1 MEWVVNPRAPILTQ
15 AGAKTMNIL
24 ENIRISFRALAA
36 NKLRSG
42 LTMLGII
49 IGVAAVVALMSIGRG
64 ATRNITSRVEG
75 LGSNLISITSARN
88 VRAAGVAAQTTPLYY
103 SDYQTIAKE
112 TANVVG
118 IAPVYQTSAQV
129 MYSSNQSQFSISG
142 VTPEFA
148 SVNAYTVSQGRFISN
163 YDNSAEAR
171 VVVLGSQAATDLFSG
186 LNPMGRDI
194 TINGI
199 NFTIIGVLA
208 SKGST
213 GFFSQD
219 DVILIP
225 IETGYARLFGGRA
238 LANGQRTLS
247 SISLSA
253 ANTNVVSDVI
263 SQAEYI
269 LRRDHKL
276 TLTDTLPFSV
286 SSQSQALS
294 TLTSITSTLTAFL
307 GAIAGISLFVGGI
320 GIMNIML
327 VSVRERTR
335 EIGLRKAV
343 GARRSV
349 ILMQFIVETITLSLV
364 GGIIGILLGVAIAE
378 IVTLTGLITTYV
390 SIDVVL
396 YSFFFAALVG
406 LFFGI
411 YPAYQAASLRPIEA
425 LRYE

>member
-1 MEWVVNPRAPILTQ
+1 
-15 AGAKTMNIL
+15 MNIL

-49 IGVAAVVALMSIGRG
+49 IGVAAVVALMAIGRG
-64 ATRNITSRVEG
+64 ATRSVTSRVEG
-75 LGSNLISITSARN
+75 LGSNLISVSSARN
-88 VRAAGVAAQTTPLYY
+88 VRQVGIGAQSTPLYY
-103 SDYQTIAKE
+103 SDYQTIAQD
-112 TANVVG
+112 TNNVVG
-118 IAPVYQTSAQV
+118 IAPVYQGSAQV
-129 MYSSNQSQFSISG
+129 MYGANQSQFSITG

-148 SVNAYTVSQGRFISN
+148 SVNAYTVAQGRFINSG
-163 YDNSAEAR
+163 DNSAQSR
-171 VVVLGSQAATDLFSG
+171 VVVLGSQAASDLFSG

-194 TINGI
+194 SINGI
-199 NFTIIGVLA
+199 NFTVIGVLA
-208 SKGST
+208 SKGSN
-213 GFFSQD
+213 GFFSGD
-219 DVILIP
+219 GVILIP
-225 IETGYARLFGGRA
+225 IETGYNRLFGGRA
-238 LANGQRTLS
+238 LVNGKRTLS
-247 SISLSA
+247 TISLSA
-253 ANTNVVSDVI
+253 ANPNVVDTVI
-263 SQAEYI
+263 SQVEYI
-269 LRRDHKL
+269 LRRDHGL
-276 TLTDTLPFSV
+276 TLHDTLPFSV
-286 SSQSQALS
+286 SSQNQALS
-294 TLTSITSTLTAFL
+294 TLTSITTTLTAFL

-349 ILMQFIVETITLSLV
+349 ILMQFLVETITLSLV
-364 GGIIGILLGVAIAE
+364 GGILGILLGAAIAGV
-378 IVTLTGLITTYV
+378 VTLTGLITTDV
-390 SIDVVL
+390 SLDVVL

>member
-1 MEWVVNPRAPILTQ
+1 
-15 AGAKTMNIL
+15 MNIF

-49 IGVAAVVALMSIGRG
+49 IGVAAVVALLSIGRG
-64 ATRNITSRVEG
+64 ATRSITSRVEG
-75 LGSNLISITSARN
+75 LGSNLISVTSART
-88 VRAAGVAAQTTPLYY
+88 VRATGVGAQSTPLLY
-103 SDYQTIAKE
+103 SDYQQIAQD
-112 TANVVG
+112 TTNVAG
-118 IAPVYQTSAQV
+118 ISPTYQTNAQV
-129 MYSSNQSQFSISG
+129 AYGSNQSSFTVTG
-142 VTPEFA
+142 VTPDFTG
-148 SVNAYTVSQGRFISN
+148 VQAYTVAQGRFITN
-163 YDNSAEAR
+163 ADNSAESR
-171 VVVLGSQAATDLFSG
+171 VVVLGSTAASDLFSG
-186 LNPMGRDI
+186 LNPMGREI

-199 NFTIIGVLA
+199 NFTVVGVLA

-219 DVILIP
+219 EIIAIP
-225 IETGYARLFGGRA
+225 IDTGYARIFGGRA
-238 LANGQRTLS
+238 LSNGQKTLS

-253 ANTNVVSDVI
+253 DNSTDVNTVI
-263 SQAEYI
+263 SQVGYI
-269 LRRDHKL
+269 LRRDHQL
-276 TLTDTLPFSV
+276 TLTDTLPFSI

-294 TLTSITSTLTAFL
+294 TLSSITTTLTAFL

-349 ILMQFIVETITLSLV
+349 ILMQFIVETITLSLL
-364 GGIIGILLGVAIAE
+364 GGIIGILLGAGIAGV
-378 IVTLTGLITTYV
+378 VTLTGVITTYV
-390 SIDVVL
+390 SLDVIL
-396 YSFFFAALVG
+396 ISFFFAALVG

>member
-1 MEWVVNPRAPILTQ
+1 
-15 AGAKTMNIL
+15 MNIL
-24 ENIRISFRALAA
+24 ENIRIAFRALAA

-75 LGSNLISITSARN
+75 LGSNLIAVSSARN
-88 VRAAGVAAQTTPLYY
+88 VRQTGVGAQITPLYF
-103 SDYQTIAKE
+103 SDYQAIAE
-112 TANVVG
+112 DTTNIVG
-118 IAPVYQTSAQV
+118 IAPVYQTNAQV
-129 MYSSNQSQFSISG
+129 VYGSNQSQYAITG

-148 SVNAYTVSQGRFISN
+148 GVNAYTVAEGRFITN
-163 YDNSAEAR
+163 YDNSAEDR
-171 VVVLGSQAATDLFSG
+171 VVVLGSQASADLFSG
-186 LNPMGRDI
+186 LNPMGREL

-199 NFTIIGVLA
+199 NFTVVGVLA

-225 IETGYARLFGGRA
+225 LDTGYARVFGGRA
-238 LANGQRTLS
+238 LVNGQRTLS

-253 ANTNVVSDVI
+253 SSSNVVSEVI
-263 SQAEYI
+263 SQVEYI
-269 LRRDHKL
+269 LRRDHQL

-294 TLTSITSTLTAFL
+294 TLTSITTTLTAFL

-343 GARRSV
+343 GAKRSV
-349 ILMQFIVETITLSLV
+349 ILMQFIVETITLSLI
-364 GGIIGILLGVAIAE
+364 GGILGILLGAAIAGV
-378 IVTLTGLITTYV
+378 VTLTGLITTYV
-390 SIDVVL
+390 SWDVIL

>member
-1 MEWVVNPRAPILTQ
+1 
-15 AGAKTMNIL
+15 MNLL
-24 ENIRISFRALAA
+24 ENIRVAFRALTA

-75 LGSNLISITSARN
+75 LGSNLITVSSARN
-88 VRAAGVAAQTTPLYY
+88 LRQAGVGAQSTSLYY
-103 SDYQTIAKE
+103 SDYQAIVKDTN
-112 TANVVG
+112 NVVG
-118 IAPVYQTSAQV
+118 ISPTYQSSAQV
-129 MYSSNQSQFSISG
+129 MYGNNQSQFTITG

-148 SVNAYTVSQGRFISN
+148 SVQSYTIAQGRFITN
-163 YDNSAEAR
+163 ADNSAESR
-171 VVVLGSQAATDLFSG
+171 VVVLGSQAASDLFSG

-199 NFTIIGVLA
+199 NFTVVGVLA

-213 GFFSQD
+213 GFFSTD
-219 DVILIP
+219 EIILIP
-225 IETGYARLFGGRA
+225 LETGYSRLFGGRA
-238 LANGQRTLS
+238 LDNGQRILS

-253 ANTNVVSDVI
+253 ANANVVNTVI
-263 SQAEYI
+263 SQVEYI
-269 LRRDHKL
+269 LRRDHGL
-276 TLTDTLPFSV
+276 TLHDTLPFSV
-286 SSQSQALS
+286 SSQNQALS
-294 TLTSITSTLTAFL
+294 TLTSITTTLTAFL

-349 ILMQFIVETITLSLV
+349 ILVQFIVETITLSLI
-364 GGIIGILLGVAIAE
+364 GGILGILLGAAIAGV
-378 IVTLTGLITTYV
+378 VTLTGLITTYV
-390 SIDVVL
+390 SLDVIL

>member
-1 MEWVVNPRAPILTQ
+1 
-15 AGAKTMNIL
+15 MNIF
-24 ENIRISFRALAA
+24 ESIRISFRALAA

-75 LGSNLISITSARN
+75 LGSNLISVSTARV
-88 VRAAGVAAQTTPLYY
+88 VRQAGVGAQSTPLYL
-103 SDYQTIAKE
+103 SDYQAIAQD
-112 TANVVG
+112 TNNVVG
-118 IAPVYQTSAQV
+118 ISPTYESSAQV
-129 MYSSNQSQFSISG
+129 AYGANQSQFGVTG

-148 SVNAYTVSQGRFISN
+148 SVQAYTIAQGRFITN
-163 YDNSAEAR
+163 GDNAAESR
-171 VVVLGSQAATDLFSG
+171 VVVLGSQAAIDLFSG
-186 LNPMGRDI
+186 LNPIGRDI

-199 NFTIIGVLA
+199 NFTVVGVLA
-208 SKGST
+208 SKGTTS
-213 GFFSQD
+213 FFSSD
-219 DVILIP
+219 EIILIP
-225 IETGYARLFGGRA
+225 LETGYSRLFGGRA
-238 LANGQRTLS
+238 LVNGQRTLS

-253 ANTNVVSDVI
+253 ANSNVVNDVI
-263 SQAEYI
+263 SQVEYI
-269 LRRDHKL
+269 LRRDHGL
-276 TLTDTLPFSV
+276 TLKETLPFSV

-294 TLTSITSTLTAFL
+294 TLTSITTTLTAFL

-349 ILMQFIVETITLSLV
+349 ILMQFMVETITLSLV
-364 GGIIGILLGVAIAE
+364 GGILGILLGAAIAGV
-378 IVTLTGLITTYV
+378 VTLTGLITTYV
-390 SIDVVL
+390 SLDVIL

-411 YPAYQAASLRPIEA
+411 YPAFQAASLRPIEA

>member
-1 MEWVVNPRAPILTQ
+1 
-15 AGAKTMNIL
+15 MNL
-24 ENIRISFRALAA
+24 FENIRISFRALAA

-75 LGSNLISITSARN
+75 LGSNLISVSAART
-88 VRAAGVAAQTTPLYY
+88 VRASGIGAQTTPLYY
-103 SDYQTIAKE
+103 SDYQTIAQD
-112 TANVVG
+112 TSNIVG
-118 IAPVYQTSAQV
+118 IAPVYQSTAQV
-129 MYSSNQSQFSISG
+129 MYGSNQSSFSISG
-142 VTPEFA
+142 VTSQFA
-148 SVNAYTVSQGRFISN
+148 GVNAYTIAQGRFISN
-163 YDNSAEAR
+163 YDNSAESR
-171 VVVLGSQAATDLFSG
+171 VVVLGATAATDLFSG

-194 TINGI
+194 SINGI
-199 NFTIIGVLA
+199 NFTVIGVLA

-225 IETGYARLFGGRA
+225 LDTGYSRLFGGRA
-238 LANGQRTLS
+238 LINGQRTLS
-247 SISLSA
+247 TISLSA
-253 ANTNVVSDVI
+253 ANSNVVNGVI
-263 SQAEYI
+263 SQVEYI
-269 LRRDHKL
+269 LRRDHQL

-343 GARRSV
+343 GAKRSV
-349 ILMQFIVETITLSLV
+349 ILMQFIVETITLSLI
-364 GGIIGILLGVAIAE
+364 GGIVGILLGAGIAGV
-378 IVTLTGLITTYV
+378 VTLTGLITTYV
-390 SIDVVL
+390 SLDVIL

>member
-1 MEWVVNPRAPILTQ
+1 
-15 AGAKTMNIL
+15 MNIL

-49 IGVAAVVALMSIGRG
+49 IGVAAVVALMAIGRG
-64 ATRNITSRVEG
+64 ATRSVTSRVEG
-75 LGSNLISITSARN
+75 LGSNLISVSSARN
-88 VRAAGVAAQTTPLYY
+88 VRQAGIGAQSTPLYY
-103 SDYQTIAKE
+103 SDYQAIAQD
-112 TANVVG
+112 TNNVVG
-118 IAPVYQTSAQV
+118 IAPVYQGSAQV
-129 MYSSNQSQFSISG
+129 MYGANQSQFSITG
-142 VTPEFA
+142 VTPQFA
-148 SVNAYTVSQGRFISN
+148 SVNAYTVAQGRFIN
-163 YDNSAEAR
+163 NGDNSAQTR
-171 VVVLGSQAATDLFSG
+171 VAVLGSQAASDLFSG

-199 NFTIIGVLA
+199 NYTVIGVLA

-213 GFFSQD
+213 GFFSGD
-219 DVILIP
+219 GVILIP
-225 IETGYARLFGGRA
+225 IETGYSRLFGGRA

-247 SISLSA
+247 TISLSA
-253 ANTNVVSDVI
+253 ANSNVVNTVI
-263 SQAEYI
+263 SQVEYI
-269 LRRDHKL
+269 LRRDHRL
-276 TLTDTLPFSV
+276 TLHDTLPFSV
-286 SSQSQALS
+286 SSQNQALS
-294 TLTSITSTLTAFL
+294 TLTSITTTLTAFL

-349 ILMQFIVETITLSLV
+349 ILMQFLVETITLSLV
-364 GGIIGILLGVAIAE
+364 GGILGILLGAAIAE
-378 IVTLTGLITTYV
+378 VVTLTGLITTYV
-390 SIDVVL
+390 SLDVIL

>member
-1 MEWVVNPRAPILTQ
+1 
-15 AGAKTMNIL
+15 MNIL
-24 ENIRISFRALAA
+24 ESIRISFRALLA

-49 IGVAAVVALMSIGRG
+49 IGVAAVVALMAIGRG
-64 ATRNITSRVEG
+64 ATRSVTSTVEG
-75 LGSNLISITSARN
+75 LGSNLISVSSARN
-88 VRAAGVAAQTTPLYY
+88 VRQAGVGALPTSLYY
-103 SDYQTIAKE
+103 SDYQAIAKD
-112 TANVVG
+112 TSDVIG
-118 IAPVYQTSAQV
+118 IAPIFQTTAQV
-129 MYSSNQSQFSISG
+129 MYGANQSQFTITG
-142 VTPEFA
+142 VTSEFA
-148 SVNAYTVSQGRFISN
+148 PVNAYTVAQGRFITN
-163 YDNSAEAR
+163 GDNSAESR
-171 VVVLGSQAATDLFSG
+171 TVVLGSQAATDLFSG

-199 NFTIIGVLA
+199 NFTVVGVLA

-219 DVILIP
+219 EVILIP
-225 IETGYARLFGGRA
+225 LETGYSRLFGGRA
-238 LANGQRTLS
+238 LENGQRTLS

-253 ANTNVVSDVI
+253 TDPNVVNGVI
-263 SQAEYI
+263 SQVEYI
-269 LRRDHKL
+269 LRRDHGL
-276 TLTDTLPFSV
+276 TLHDTLPFSV
-286 SSQSQALS
+286 SSQNQFLS
-294 TLTSITSTLTAFL
+294 TLNTISTTLTTFL
-307 GAIAGISLFVGGI
+307 AAIAGISLFVGGI

-343 GARRSV
+343 GARRSA
-349 ILMQFIVETITLSLV
+349 ILMQFLVETVTMSLF
-364 GGIIGILLGVAIAE
+364 GGVIGILLGAAIAGV
-378 IVTLTGLITTYV
+378 VTLTGLITTYV
-390 SIDVVL
+390 SLDVIL

>member
-1 MEWVVNPRAPILTQ
+1 
-15 AGAKTMNIL
+15 MNIL

-64 ATRNITSRVEG
+64 ATRSVTSMVEG
-75 LGSNLISITSARN
+75 LGSNLISVSSARN
-88 VRAAGVAAQTTPLYY
+88 VRQAGVGAQTTPLYY
-103 SDYQTIAKE
+103 SDYQAIAKD
-112 TANVVG
+112 TSNVIG
-118 IAPVYQTSAQV
+118 ISPTYQTSAQV
-129 MYSSNQSQFSISG
+129 MYGANQSQYTITG
-142 VTPEFA
+142 VNPEFA
-148 SVNAYTVSQGRFISN
+148 SVNAYTIAQGRFISN
-163 YDNSAEAR
+163 ADNSAEAR
-171 VVVLGSQAATDLFSG
+171 VVVLGSQAAADLFSG

-194 TINGI
+194 TIDGI
-199 NFTIIGVLA
+199 NFTVVGVLA
-208 SKGST
+208 SKGTTS
-213 GFFSQD
+213 FFSQD
-219 DVILIP
+219 EIILIP

-238 LANGQRTLS
+238 LTNGQHTLS

-253 ANTNVVSDVI
+253 ANPNVVNTVI
-263 SQAEYI
+263 SQVEYI
-269 LRRDHKL
+269 LRRDHGL
-276 TLTDTLPFSV
+276 TLHDTLPFSV
-286 SSQSQALS
+286 SNQSQALS
-294 TLTSITSTLTAFL
+294 TLTSITTTLTAFL

-349 ILMQFIVETITLSLV
+349 ILMQFIVETITLSLI
-364 GGIIGILLGVAIAE
+364 GGILGILLGAAIAGA
-378 IVTLTGLITTYV
+378 VTLTGLITTYV
-390 SIDVVL
+390 SLDVIL

>member
-1 MEWVVNPRAPILTQ
+1 
-15 AGAKTMNIL
+15 MNIL

-75 LGSNLISITSARN
+75 LGSNLIAVSSARN
-88 VRAAGVAAQTTPLYY
+88 VRQAGVGAQSTPLYY
-103 SDYQTIAKE
+103 SDYQEIAKDVN
-112 TANVVG
+112 NVVG
-118 IAPVYQTSAQV
+118 IAPIYQSGARV
-129 MYSSNQSQFSISG
+129 MYGSNASQFSVTG
-142 VTPEFA
+142 VTTQFA
-148 SVNAYTVSQGRFISN
+148 AVNAYTVAEGRFISD
-163 YDNSAEAR
+163 YDNSSEAR
-171 VVVLGSQAATDLFSG
+171 VVVLGSQAASDLFSG
-186 LNPMGRDI
+186 LNPLGRDI
-194 TINGI
+194 TVNGI
-199 NFTIIGVLA
+199 SFNVVGVLA

-219 DVILIP
+219 EVILIP
-225 IETGYARLFGGRA
+225 LQTGYARIFTGNA
-238 LANGQRTLS
+238 LSNGKRTLS
-247 SISLSA
+247 TISLSA
-253 ANTNVVSDVI
+253 ANSNVVNSVI
-263 SQAEYI
+263 SQTEYV
-269 LRRDHKL
+269 LRRDHQL
-276 TLTDTLPFSV
+276 TLTDNLPFNV

-294 TLTSITSTLTAFL
+294 TLTSITGTLTAFL

-349 ILMQFIVETITLSLV
+349 ILLQFIVETITMSLI
-364 GGIIGILLGVAIAE
+364 GGIVGILLGAGIAG

-390 SIDVVL
+390 SIDVIL

>member
-1 MEWVVNPRAPILTQ
+1 
-15 AGAKTMNIL
+15 MNII
-24 ENIRISFRALAA
+24 ENIRISFRAIAA
-36 NKLRSG
+36 NKLRAG

-49 IGVAAVVALMSIGRG
+49 IGVAAVVALMAIGRG
-64 ATRNITSRVEG
+64 ATRSVTSGIEG
-75 LGSNLISITSARN
+75 LGSNLVSISSARN
-88 VRAAGVAAQTTPLYY
+88 VRQTGAGALPTPLYY
-103 SDYQTIAKE
+103 SDYQAIAKDI
-112 TANVVG
+112 TNVVG
-118 IAPVYQTSAQV
+118 ISPTYQTNAQV
-129 MYSSNQSQFSISG
+129 AYGANQSQFTITG

-148 SVNAYTVSQGRFISN
+148 AVQVYTLASGRFISN
-163 YDNSAEAR
+163 GDNSAEAR
-171 VVVLGSQAATDLFSG
+171 VVVIGSQAATDLFSG

-199 NFTIIGVLA
+199 NFTVVGVLA

-213 GFFSQD
+213 GFFSTD
-219 DVILIP
+219 EVILIP
-225 IETGYARLFGGRA
+225 LETGYARLFGGRA
-238 LANGQRTLS
+238 LENGQSTLS

-253 ANTNVVSDVI
+253 ANANVVNDVI
-263 SQAEYI
+263 SQVEYI
-269 LRRDHKL
+269 LRRDHGL
-276 TLTDTLPFSV
+276 TLHDTLPFSV

-294 TLTSITSTLTAFL
+294 TLTSITTTLTAFL
-307 GAIAGISLFVGGI
+307 AAIAGISLFVGGI

-349 ILMQFIVETITLSLV
+349 ILMQFLVETVTLSLV
-364 GGIIGILLGVAIAE
+364 GGILGILLGAAIAGV
-378 IVTLTGLITTYV
+378 VTLTGLITTYV
-390 SIDVVL
+390 SLDVVL

>member
-1 MEWVVNPRAPILTQ
+1 
-15 AGAKTMNIL
+15 
-24 ENIRISFRALAA
+24 
-36 NKLRSG
+36 
-42 LTMLGII
+42 MLGII
-49 IGVAAVVALMSIGRG
+49 IGVAAVVALMAIGRG
-64 ATRNITSRVEG
+64 ATRSVTSTVEG
-75 LGSNLISITSARN
+75 LGSNLISVSSARN
-88 VRAAGVAAQTTPLYY
+88 VRQTGVSALPTSLYY
-103 SDYQTIAKE
+103 SDYQAIAKD
-112 TANVVG
+112 TSNVVG
-118 IAPVYQTSAQV
+118 IAPIYQTSAQV
-129 MYSSNQSQFSISG
+129 MYGANQSQFSITG
-142 VTPEFA
+142 VTPVFSA
-148 SVNAYTVSQGRFISN
+148 VNAYTVAQGRFIN
-163 YDNSAEAR
+163 NGDNSAEAR

-199 NFTIIGVLA
+199 NFTVIGVLA

-219 DVILIP
+219 EVILVP
-225 IETGYARLFGGRA
+225 IETGYTRLFGGRA
-238 LANGQRTLS
+238 LENGQRILS

-253 ANTNVVSDVI
+253 SNPNVVSSVI
-263 SQAEYI
+263 SQVEYI
-269 LRRDHKL
+269 LRRDHGL
-276 TLTDTLPFSV
+276 TLHDTLPFSV
-286 SSQSQALS
+286 SSQNQFLS
-294 TLTSITSTLTAFL
+294 TLNTISTTLTTFL
-307 GAIAGISLFVGGI
+307 AAIAGISLFVGGI

-343 GARRSV
+343 GARRSA
-349 ILMQFIVETITLSLV
+349 ILMQFLVETVTMSLF
-364 GGIIGILLGVAIAE
+364 GGVIGILLGAAIAG

-390 SIDVVL
+390 SLDVIL

>member
-1 MEWVVNPRAPILTQ
+1 
-15 AGAKTMNIL
+15 
-24 ENIRISFRALAA
+24 
-36 NKLRSG
+36 
-42 LTMLGII
+42 MLGII

-64 ATRNITSRVEG
+64 ATRSVTSRVEG
-75 LGSNLISITSARN
+75 LGSNLISVSSARN
-88 VRAAGVAAQTTPLYY
+88 VRQAGVGARTTPLYY
-103 SDYQTIAKE
+103 SDYQEIAKDVN
-112 TANVVG
+112 NVVG
-118 IAPVYQTSAQV
+118 IAPTFQTAARV
-129 MYSSNQSQFSISG
+129 MYGANSSQFSVTG

-148 SVNAYTVSQGRFISN
+148 TVNAYTVAQGRFIST

-186 LNPMGRDI
+186 LNPMGREI

-199 NFTIIGVLA
+199 NFTVIGVLA
-208 SKGST
+208 SKGTTS
-213 GFFSQD
+213 FFSQD
-219 DVILIP
+219 EIILIP
-225 IETGYARLFGGRA
+225 IETGYSRLFGGAA
-238 LANGQRTLS
+238 LTNGKRTLS
-247 SISLSA
+247 SIALSA
-253 ANTNVVSDVI
+253 SNTNVVSDVI
-263 SQAEYI
+263 SQVEYI
-269 LRRDHKL
+269 LRRDHQL

-286 SSQSQALS
+286 SSQNQALS
-294 TLTSITSTLTAFL
+294 TLTSITTTLTAFL

-349 ILMQFIVETITLSLV
+349 ILMQFIVETITLSLI
-364 GGIIGILLGVAIAE
+364 GGILGILLGAGIAGV
-378 IVTLTGLITTYV
+378 VTLTGLITTYV
-390 SIDVVL
+390 SWDVIL

>member
-1 MEWVVNPRAPILTQ
+1 
-15 AGAKTMNIL
+15 MNLL

-64 ATRNITSRVEG
+64 ATRSVTSRVEG
-75 LGSNLISITSARN
+75 LGSNLIAVSSART
-88 VRAAGVAAQTTPLYY
+88 VRQAGVGAQSTPLYY
-103 SDYQTIAKE
+103 SDYQAIAKDV
-112 TANVVG
+112 TDVNGVS
-118 IAPVYQTSAQV
+118 PTFQTSATV
-129 MYSSNQSQFSISG
+129 AYGANQSQFAVTG
-142 VTPEFA
+142 VTPAFA
-148 SVNAYTVSQGRFISN
+148 SVQAYSVAQGRFITN
-163 YDNSAEAR
+163 ADNSAESR
-171 VVVLGSQAATDLFSG
+171 VVVLGSQASTDLFSG

-199 NFTIIGVLA
+199 NFTVVGVLA

-213 GFFSQD
+213 GFFSTD

-225 IETGYARLFGGRA
+225 IETGYTRLFGGRA
-238 LANGQRTLS
+238 LVNGKRTLS

-253 ANTNVVSDVI
+253 ANPSVVDNVI
-263 SQAEYI
+263 SQVEYI
-269 LRRDHKL
+269 LRREHGL
-276 TLTDTLPFSV
+276 TLHDKLPFSV

-294 TLTSITSTLTAFL
+294 TLTSITTTLTVFL

-349 ILMQFIVETITLSLV
+349 ILMQFIVETITLSVV
-364 GGIIGILLGVAIAE
+364 GGILGILLGAAIAE
-378 IVTLTGLITTYV
+378 VVTLTGLITTYV
-390 SIDVVL
+390 SLDVIL

>member
-1 MEWVVNPRAPILTQ
+1 
-15 AGAKTMNIL
+15 MNIL
-24 ENIRISFRALAA
+24 ENIRIAFRALAA

-75 LGSNLISITSARN
+75 LGSNLIAVSSARN
-88 VRAAGVAAQTTPLYY
+88 VRQAGVGAQSTPLYY
-103 SDYQTIAKE
+103 SDYQAIAKD
-112 TANVVG
+112 TTNVVG
-118 IAPVYQTSAQV
+118 IAPVYQTNAQV
-129 MYSSNQSQFSISG
+129 VYGSNTSQFSITG

-148 SVNAYTVSQGRFISN
+148 GVNAYTLAEGRFISN
-163 YDNSAEAR
+163 YDNSAEDR

-186 LNPMGRDI
+186 LNPMGRDLS
-194 TINGI
+194 INGI
-199 NFTIIGVLA
+199 NFTVIGVLA

-219 DVILIP
+219 EVILIP
-225 IETGYARLFGGRA
+225 LETGYSRLFAGRA
-238 LANGQRTLS
+238 LTNGQRTLS

-253 ANTNVVSDVI
+253 SNSNTVSDVI
-263 SQAEYI
+263 GQVEYI
-269 LRRDHKL
+269 LRRDHRL

-286 SSQSQALS
+286 TSQSQALS
-294 TLTSITSTLTAFL
+294 TLTSITTTLTAFL

-343 GARRSV
+343 GAKRSV
-349 ILMQFIVETITLSLV
+349 ILVQFIVETITLSLI
-364 GGIIGILLGVAIAE
+364 GGILGILLGAAIAGV
-378 IVTLTGLITTYV
+378 VTLTGLITTFV
-390 SIDVVL
+390 SWDVIL

>member
-1 MEWVVNPRAPILTQ
+1 
-15 AGAKTMNIL
+15 MNIL

-49 IGVAAVVALMSIGRG
+49 IGVAAVVALMAIGRG
-64 ATRNITSRVEG
+64 ATRNITSRVQG
-75 LGSNLISITSARN
+75 LGSNLISVSSARN
-88 VRAAGVAAQTTPLYY
+88 VRTAGVAAQSTPLYY
-103 SDYQTIAKE
+103 SDYQSIAKD
-112 TANVVG
+112 TSNVAG
-118 IAPVYQTSAQV
+118 IAPIYQTSAQV
-129 MYSSNQSQFSISG
+129 MYGSNQSQFSITG
-142 VTPEFA
+142 GTPEFA
-148 SVNAYTVSQGRFISN
+148 TVNAYTVASGRFITN
-163 YDNSAEAR
+163 YDNTAESR

-186 LNPMGRDI
+186 LNPMGRSI
-194 TINGI
+194 SINGI
-199 NFTIIGVLA
+199 NFTVVGVLV
-208 SKGST
+208 SKGTTS
-213 GFFSQD
+213 FFSQD
-219 DVILIP
+219 EVILIP
-225 IETGYARLFGGRA
+225 LQTGYSRLFGGRA
-238 LANGQRTLS
+238 LTNGKQTLS

-253 ANTNVVSDVI
+253 TNANTINSVI
-263 SQAEYI
+263 SQVEYI
-269 LRRDHKL
+269 LRRDHGL
-276 TLTDTLPFSV
+276 TLTNTLPFSV

-294 TLTSITSTLTAFL
+294 TLTSITTTLTAFL

-364 GGIIGILLGVAIAE
+364 GGIIGILLGAGIAGV
-378 IVTLTGLITTYV
+378 VTLTGLITTYV
-390 SIDVVL
+390 SLDVIL

>member
-1 MEWVVNPRAPILTQ
+1 
-15 AGAKTMNIL
+15 MNLL

-75 LGSNLISITSARN
+75 LGSNLISVSSARN
-88 VRAAGVAAQTTPLYY
+88 LSQAGVGALPTSLYY
-103 SDYQTIAKE
+103 SDYQAIAKDIS
-112 TANVVG
+112 NVAG
-118 IAPVYQTSAQV
+118 ISPTYQSSAQV
-129 MYSSNQSQFSISG
+129 MYGANQSQFTVTG

-148 SVNAYTVSQGRFISN
+148 SVQAYTVEQGRFITN
-163 YDNSAEAR
+163 ADNSAESR
-171 VVVLGSQAATDLFSG
+171 VVVLGSQAAIDLFSG

-199 NFTIIGVLA
+199 NFTVVGVLA

-213 GFFSQD
+213 GFFSTD
-219 DVILIP
+219 EVILIP
-225 IETGYARLFGGRA
+225 LETGYNRLFGGRA
-238 LANGQRTLS
+238 MNNGKRLLS
-247 SISLSA
+247 TISLSA
-253 ANTNVVSDVI
+253 ANPDVVDSVI
-263 SQAEYI
+263 SQVEYV
-269 LRRDHKL
+269 LRREHGL
-276 TLTDTLPFSV
+276 TLHDALPFSV

-294 TLTSITSTLTAFL
+294 TLTSITTTLTAFL

-364 GGIIGILLGVAIAE
+364 GGILGILLGAAIAGL
-378 IVTLTGLITTYV
+378 VTLTGLITTYV
-390 SIDVVL
+390 SLDVIL

>member
-1 MEWVVNPRAPILTQ
+1 
-15 AGAKTMNIL
+15 MNIF
-24 ENIRISFRALAA
+24 ESIRISFRALAA

-75 LGSNLISITSARN
+75 LGSNLISVSSARV
-88 VRAAGVAAQTTPLYY
+88 VRQAGVGAQSTALYY
-103 SDYQTIAKE
+103 SDYQAIAQD
-112 TANVVG
+112 TNNVVG
-118 IAPVYQTSAQV
+118 ISPTYESSAQV
-129 MYSSNQSQFSISG
+129 AYGANQSQFSVTG

-148 SVNAYTVSQGRFISN
+148 SVQAYTIAQGRFITN
-163 YDNSAEAR
+163 GDNAAESR

-199 NFTIIGVLA
+199 NFTVVGVLA
-208 SKGST
+208 SKGTTS
-213 GFFSQD
+213 FFSSD
-219 DVILIP
+219 EIILIP
-225 IETGYARLFGGRA
+225 IETGYSRLFGGRA
-238 LANGQRTLS
+238 LVNGQRTLS

-253 ANTNVVSDVI
+253 ANSNVVNDVI
-263 SQAEYI
+263 SQVEYI

-276 TLTDTLPFSV
+276 TLTETLPFSV

-294 TLTSITSTLTAFL
+294 TLTSITTTLTTFL

-349 ILMQFIVETITLSLV
+349 ILMQFMVETITLSLV
-364 GGIIGILLGVAIAE
+364 GGILGILLGAAIAGV
-378 IVTLTGLITTYV
+378 VTLTGLITTYV
-390 SIDVVL
+390 SLDVIL

-411 YPAYQAASLRPIEA
+411 YPAFQAASLRPIEA

>member
-1 MEWVVNPRAPILTQ
+1 
-15 AGAKTMNIL
+15 MNIL

-64 ATRNITSRVEG
+64 ATRSVTSRVEG
-75 LGSNLISITSARN
+75 LGSNLISVSSARI
-88 VRAAGVAAQTTPLYY
+88 VRQTGVGAQSTPLYY
-103 SDYQTIAKE
+103 SDYQAIAKDV
-112 TANVVG
+112 TDVNG
-118 IAPVYQTSAQV
+118 ISPTYQTSASV
-129 MYSSNQSQFSISG
+129 AYGANQSQFTITG
-142 VTPEFA
+142 VTPAFA
-148 SVNAYTVSQGRFISN
+148 SVQAYTVAQGRFITN
-163 YDNSAEAR
+163 ADNSAESRA
-171 VVVLGSQAATDLFSG
+171 VVLGSQAATDLFSG

-199 NFTIIGVLA
+199 NFTVVGVLA

-213 GFFSQD
+213 GFFSTD
-219 DVILIP
+219 EVILIP
-225 IETGYARLFGGRA
+225 IETGYSRIFGGRA
-238 LANGQRTLS
+238 LDNGRRTLS
-247 SISLSA
+247 SISISA
-253 ANTNVVSDVI
+253 ANANAVDTVI
-263 SQAEYI
+263 SQVEYI
-269 LRRDHKL
+269 LRREHQL
-276 TLTDTLPFSV
+276 TLHDTLPFSV

-294 TLTSITSTLTAFL
+294 TLTSITTTLTAFL

-364 GGIIGILLGVAIAE
+364 GGILGILLGAAIAE
-378 IVTLTGLITTYV
+378 VVTLTGLITTYV
-390 SIDVVL
+390 SLDVIL

>member
-1 MEWVVNPRAPILTQ
+1 
-15 AGAKTMNIL
+15 MNIF
-24 ENIRISFRALAA
+24 ESIRISFRALAA

-64 ATRNITSRVEG
+64 ATRSVTSRVEG
-75 LGSNLISITSARN
+75 LGSNLVAITTARN
-88 VRAAGVAAQTTPLYY
+88 VRQAGVNAQPKPLYY
-103 SDYQTIAKE
+103 SDYQAIAAEVK
-112 TANVVG
+112 NVVG
-118 IAPVYQTSAQV
+118 ISPLFQAAAQV
-129 MYSSNQSQFSISG
+129 SYGSNKSQFNVSG
-142 VTPEFA
+142 VTPDFA
-148 SVNAYTVSQGRFISN
+148 QVQAYTVSQGRFITN
-163 YDNSAEAR
+163 ADNAAEAR
-171 VVVLGSQAATDLFSG
+171 VVVLGSQAASDLFSG
-186 LNPMGRDI
+186 LNPMGREI
-194 TINGI
+194 NINGI
-199 NFTIIGVLA
+199 NFTVVGVLA

-213 GFFSQD
+213 GFFSTD

-225 IETGYARLFGGRA
+225 LETGYARLFGGRA
-238 LANGQRTLS
+238 LDNGKRTLS

-253 ANTNVVSDVI
+253 ADPNSVNAVV

-269 LRRDHKL
+269 LRRDHGL
-276 TLTDTLPFSV
+276 TLHDTLPFSV
-286 SSQSQALS
+286 SSQNQALS
-294 TLTSITSTLTAFL
+294 TITSITTTLTIFL

-349 ILMQFIVETITLSLV
+349 ILTQFIVETITLSLF
-364 GGIIGILLGVAIAE
+364 GGIIGILLGAGIAGV
-378 IVTLTGLITTYV
+378 VTLTGLITTYV
-390 SIDVVL
+390 SLDVIL
-396 YSFFFAALVG
+396 YSFSFAALVG

>member
-1 MEWVVNPRAPILTQ
+1 
-15 AGAKTMNIL
+15 MNIL
-24 ENIRISFRALAA
+24 ENIRISFRALTA

-49 IGVAAVVALMSIGRG
+49 IGVAAVVALMAIGRG
-64 ATRNITSRVEG
+64 ATRSVTSRVEG
-75 LGSNLISITSARN
+75 LGSNLISVSSARN
-88 VRAAGVAAQTTPLYY
+88 LRQAGVAALPTSLYY
-103 SDYQTIAKE
+103 SDYQAIAKD
-112 TANVVG
+112 TINVVG

-129 MYSSNQSQFSISG
+129 MYSANQSQFTITG
-142 VTPEFA
+142 VTPQFA
-148 SVNAYTVSQGRFISN
+148 SVNAYTVAQGRFISN
-163 YDNSAEAR
+163 GDNSTESR
-171 VVVLGSQAATDLFSG
+171 VVVLGSQAAVDLFSG

-199 NFTIIGVLA
+199 NFTVIGVLA

-213 GFFSQD
+213 GFFSTD
-219 DVILIP
+219 EVILIP
-225 IETGYARLFGGRA
+225 LETGYNRLFGGRA
-238 LANGQRTLS
+238 LVNGQRTLS
-247 SISLSA
+247 TISLSA
-253 ANTNVVSDVI
+253 ANPNVVDSVI
-263 SQAEYI
+263 SQVEYI
-269 LRRDHKL
+269 LRRDHGL
-276 TLTDTLPFSV
+276 TLHDTLPFSV

-294 TLTSITSTLTAFL
+294 TLTSITTTLTAFL

-349 ILMQFIVETITLSLV
+349 ILMQFLVETITLSLI
-364 GGIIGILLGVAIAE
+364 GGILGILLGAAIAGV
-378 IVTLTGLITTYV
+378 VTLTGLITTYV
-390 SIDVVL
+390 SLDVIL

>member
-1 MEWVVNPRAPILTQ
+1 
-15 AGAKTMNIL
+15 MNIL

-64 ATRNITSRVEG
+64 ATRSVTSRVEG
-75 LGSNLISITSARN
+75 LGSNLISVSSARI
-88 VRAAGVAAQTTPLYY
+88 VRQTGVGAQSTPLYY
-103 SDYQTIAKE
+103 SDYQAIAKDV
-112 TANVVG
+112 TDVNG
-118 IAPVYQTSAQV
+118 ISPTYQTSASV
-129 MYSSNQSQFSISG
+129 AYGANQSQFTITG
-142 VTPEFA
+142 VTPAFA
-148 SVNAYTVSQGRFISN
+148 SVQAYTVAQGRFITN
-163 YDNSAEAR
+163 ADNSAESRA
-171 VVVLGSQAATDLFSG
+171 VVLGSQAATDLFSG

-199 NFTIIGVLA
+199 NFTVVGVLA

-213 GFFSQD
+213 GFFSTD
-219 DVILIP
+219 EVILIP
-225 IETGYARLFGGRA
+225 IETGYSRIFGGRA
-238 LANGQRTLS
+238 LDNGRRTLS
-247 SISLSA
+247 SISISA
-253 ANTNVVSDVI
+253 ANANAVDTVI
-263 SQAEYI
+263 SQVEYI
-269 LRRDHKL
+269 LRREHQL
-276 TLTDTLPFSV
+276 TLHDTLPFSV

-294 TLTSITSTLTAFL
+294 TLTSITTTLTAFL

-364 GGIIGILLGVAIAE
+364 GGILGILLGAAIAGV
-378 IVTLTGLITTYV
+378 VTLTGLITTYV
-390 SIDVVL
+390 SLDVIL

>member
-1 MEWVVNPRAPILTQ
+1 
-15 AGAKTMNIL
+15 MNIF
-24 ENIRISFRALAA
+24 ENVRISLRALAS

-49 IGVAAVVALMSIGRG
+49 IGVAAVVALLSIGRG
-64 ATRNITSRVEG
+64 ATRSITSRVEG
-75 LGSNLISITSARN
+75 LGSNLISVTSART
-88 VRAAGVAAQTTPLYY
+88 VRAAGVAAQTTPLLY
-103 SDYQTIAKE
+103 SDYQQIAND
-112 TANVVG
+112 TTNLAG
-118 IAPVYQTSAQV
+118 ISPSYQTNAQV
-129 MYSSNQSQFSISG
+129 VYGSNQSSFTVTG
-142 VTPEFA
+142 VLPAFA
-148 SVNAYTVSQGRFISN
+148 SVQAYTVAQGRFITN
-163 YDNSAEAR
+163 ADNSAESR
-171 VVVLGSQAATDLFSG
+171 VVVLGATAATDLFSG

-199 NFTIIGVLA
+199 NFTVVGVLA

-219 DVILIP
+219 EVILIP
-225 IETGYARLFGGRA
+225 IDTGYARIFGGRA
-238 LANGQRTLS
+238 LNNGQKILS

-253 ANTNVVSDVI
+253 DNSNDVNTVI
-263 SQAEYI
+263 SQVEYI
-269 LRRDHKL
+269 LRRDHGL

-294 TLTSITSTLTAFL
+294 TLSSITNTLTAFL

-349 ILMQFIVETITLSLV
+349 ILMQFIVETITLSLF
-364 GGIIGILLGVAIAE
+364 GGIIGILLGAGIAG

-390 SIDVVL
+390 SLDVIL
-396 YSFFFAALVG
+396 ISFFFAALVG

>member
-1 MEWVVNPRAPILTQ
+1 
-15 AGAKTMNIL
+15 MNIL

-64 ATRNITSRVEG
+64 ATQSVTSRVEG
-75 LGSNLISITSARN
+75 LGSNLIAVSSARN
-88 VRAAGVAAQTTPLYY
+88 VRQTGVAAQTTPLYY
-103 SDYQTIAKE
+103 SDYQQISKE
-112 TANVVG
+112 VSNVVG
-118 IAPVYQTSAQV
+118 IAPIYQTNAQV
-129 MYSSNQSQFSISG
+129 LYGSNQSSFGVTG
-142 VTPEFA
+142 VTPDFA
-148 SVNAYTVSQGRFISN
+148 TVDAYTVAQGRFINNS
-163 YDNSAEAR
+163 DNSNEAR
-171 VVVLGSQAATDLFSG
+171 VVVLGSQASTDLFSG

-194 TINGI
+194 SINGI
-199 NFTIIGVLA
+199 NFTVIGVLA
-208 SKGST
+208 SKGTTS
-213 GFFSQD
+213 FFSQD

-238 LANGQRTLS
+238 LSNGQRTLS

-253 ANTNVVSDVI
+253 SDANSVNGVI
-263 SQAEYI
+263 SQVEYI
-269 LRRDHKL
+269 LRRDHGL
-276 TLTDTLPFSV
+276 TLRDTLPFSV
-286 SSQSQALS
+286 ASQSQALS
-294 TLTSITSTLTAFL
+294 TLTSITTTLTVFL

-364 GGIIGILLGVAIAE
+364 GGIIGILLGAGIAE
-378 IVTLTGLITTYV
+378 IVTLTGLITTFV
-390 SIDVVL
+390 SLDVIL

>member
-1 MEWVVNPRAPILTQ
+1 
-15 AGAKTMNIL
+15 MNIF
-24 ENIRISFRALAA
+24 ESVRISFRALAA

-75 LGSNLISITSARN
+75 LGSNLIAVSTARS
-88 VRAAGVAAQTTPLYY
+88 VRPAGVAAQSTPLYY
-103 SDYQTIAKE
+103 TDYQAIAKDVN
-112 TANVVG
+112 NVVG
-118 IAPVYQTSAQV
+118 IAPTYQSGARV
-129 MYSSNQSQFSISG
+129 MYGSNSSVFSVTGVTSQF
-142 VTPEFA
+142 A
-148 SVNAYTVSQGRFISN
+148 AVNAYTLAEGRFISD
-163 YDNSAEAR
+163 YDNSAETR
-171 VVVLGSQAATDLFSG
+171 VVVLGATAATDLFSG
-186 LNPMGRDI
+186 LNPLGRQI
-194 TINGI
+194 SINGI
-199 NFTIIGVLA
+199 NFTVVGVLA
-208 SKGST
+208 SKGTTS
-213 GFFSQD
+213 FFSQD
-219 DVILIP
+219 EVILIP
-225 IETGYARLFGGRA
+225 LETGYVRLFGGSA
-238 LANGQRTLS
+238 LSNGQRTLS

-253 ANTNVVSDVI
+253 ANSNVVNDVI
-263 SQAEYI
+263 SQVEYI
-269 LRRDHKL
+269 LRRDHQL
-276 TLTDTLPFSV
+276 TLTDTLPFNV

-349 ILMQFIVETITLSLV
+349 ILLQFIVETITLSLI
-364 GGIIGILLGVAIAE
+364 GGIVGILLGSAIAG
-378 IVTLTGLITTYV
+378 IVTLTGIITTYV
-390 SIDVVL
+390 SLDVIL

>member
-1 MEWVVNPRAPILTQ
+1 
-15 AGAKTMNIL
+15 MNIL

-64 ATRNITSRVEG
+64 ATQNITSRVQG
-75 LGSNLISITSARN
+75 LGSNLVSVSSARN
-88 VRAAGVAAQTTPLYY
+88 VRQAGVGAQSTPLYY
-103 SDYQTIAKE
+103 SDYQAIAKD
-112 TANVVG
+112 TSNVAG
-118 IAPVYQTSAQV
+118 IAPIYQTSAQV
-129 MYSSNQSQFSISG
+129 MYGANQSSYSVTG

-148 SVNAYTVSQGRFISN
+148 SVNAYTVADGRFIAN
-163 YDNSAEAR
+163 YDNSAESR
-171 VVVLGSQAATDLFSG
+171 IVVLGSQAATDLFSG
-186 LNPMGRDI
+186 LNPMGRSI
-194 TINGI
+194 TIDGI
-199 NFTIIGVLA
+199 NFTVVGVLA

-219 DVILIP
+219 DVVLIP
-225 IETGYARLFGGRA
+225 LQTGYSRLFGGRA
-238 LANGQRTLS
+238 MVNGKQTLS

-253 ANTNVVSDVI
+253 DSANNVNPVI
-263 SQAEYI
+263 SQVEYI
-269 LRRDHKL
+269 LRRDHSLKL
-276 TLTDTLPFSV
+276 SDTLPFSV

-294 TLTSITSTLTAFL
+294 TLTSITTTLTAFL

-364 GGIIGILLGVAIAE
+364 GGIIGILLGAAIAGV
-378 IVTLTGLITTYV
+378 VTLTGLITTYV
-390 SIDVVL
+390 SLDVIL

>member
-1 MEWVVNPRAPILTQ
+1 
-15 AGAKTMNIL
+15 
-24 ENIRISFRALAA
+24 
-36 NKLRSG
+36 
-42 LTMLGII
+42 
-49 IGVAAVVALMSIGRG
+49 
-64 ATRNITSRVEG
+64 
-75 LGSNLISITSARN
+75 
-88 VRAAGVAAQTTPLYY
+88 LYY
-103 SDYQTIAKE
+103 SDYQAIANG
-112 TANVVG
+112 TNNVIG
-118 IAPVYQTSAQV
+118 ISPSYQTAAQV
-129 MYSSNQSQFSISG
+129 QYGNSQSQFTITG
-142 VTPEFA
+142 VTPDFA
-148 SVNAYTVSQGRFISN
+148 SVQAYTVAQGRFITGG
-163 YDNSAEAR
+163 DNAAESR

-199 NFTIIGVLA
+199 NFTVVGVLT

-213 GFFSQD
+213 GFFSTD
-219 DVILIP
+219 DVILVP
-225 IETGYARLFGGRA
+225 LETGYSRLFGGRA
-238 LANGQRTLS
+238 LENGKRILS

-253 ANTNVVSDVI
+253 SNPNAVDPVI
-263 SQAEYI
+263 SQVEYI
-269 LRRDHKL
+269 LRREHRL
-276 TLTDTLPFSV
+276 TLRDTLPFTV
-286 SSQSQALS
+286 TSQNQFLS
-294 TLTSITSTLTAFL
+294 TLNSITTTLTAFL

-349 ILMQFIVETITLSLV
+349 ILMQFLVETVTLSLV
-364 GGIIGILLGVAIAE
+364 GGVLGILLGAAIAGV
-378 IVTLTGLITTYV
+378 VTLTGLITTYV
-390 SIDVVL
+390 SLDVVL

>member
-1 MEWVVNPRAPILTQ
+1 
-15 AGAKTMNIL
+15 MNIL

-49 IGVAAVVALMSIGRG
+49 IGVAAVVALMAIGRG
-64 ATRNITSRVEG
+64 ATRSVTSRVEG
-75 LGSNLISITSARN
+75 LGSNLISISSARN
-88 VRAAGVAAQTTPLYY
+88 LRQTGVGALPTSLYY
-103 SDYQTIAKE
+103 SDYQAIAKD
-112 TANVVG
+112 TNNVVG
-118 IAPVYQTSAQV
+118 ISPTYQTSAQV
-129 MYSSNQSQFSISG
+129 MYGANQSQFTVTG

-148 SVNAYTVSQGRFISN
+148 SVQAYTVAQGRFITN
-163 YDNSAEAR
+163 GDNSAESR

-199 NFTIIGVLA
+199 NFTVVGVLA

-213 GFFSQD
+213 GFFSTD
-219 DVILIP
+219 EVILIP
-225 IETGYARLFGGRA
+225 LETGYSRLFGGRA
-238 LANGQRTLS
+238 LDNGKRMLS

-253 ANTNVVSDVI
+253 ANPNVVNSVI
-263 SQAEYI
+263 SQVEYI
-269 LRRDHKL
+269 LRRDHGL
-276 TLTDTLPFSV
+276 TLHDTLPFSV

-294 TLTSITSTLTAFL
+294 TLTSITTTLTAFL

-349 ILMQFIVETITLSLV
+349 ILMQFLVETITLSLV
-364 GGIIGILLGVAIAE
+364 GGILGILLGAAIAGV
-378 IVTLTGLITTYV
+378 VTLTGLITTYV
-390 SIDVVL
+390 SLDVVL

>member
-1 MEWVVNPRAPILTQ
+1 
-15 AGAKTMNIL
+15 MNIF

-75 LGSNLISITSARN
+75 LGSNLISVSAART
-88 VRAAGVAAQTTPLYY
+88 VRAAGVGAQTTPLYY
-103 SDYQTIAKE
+103 SDYQAIAQD
-112 TANVVG
+112 TNNIVG
-118 IAPVYQTSAQV
+118 IAPVYQSNAQV
-129 MYSSNQSQFSISG
+129 MYGSNQSSFSISG
-142 VTPEFA
+142 VTSQFA
-148 SVNAYTVSQGRFISN
+148 GVNAYTVAEGRFISN
-163 YDNSAEAR
+163 YDNSAESR
-171 VVVLGSQAATDLFSG
+171 VAVLGATAATDLFSG
-186 LNPMGRDI
+186 LNPLGRDI
-194 TINGI
+194 SINGI
-199 NFTIIGVLA
+199 NFTVVGVLA

-225 IETGYARLFGGRA
+225 IETGYTRLFGGRA
-238 LANGQRTLS
+238 LSNGQRTLS
-247 SISLSA
+247 TISLSA
-253 ANTNVVSDVI
+253 ANSNVVNDVI
-263 SQAEYI
+263 SQVEYI

-276 TLTDTLPFSV
+276 TLNDTLPFSV

-349 ILMQFIVETITLSLV
+349 ILMQFIVETITLSLI
-364 GGIIGILLGVAIAE
+364 GGIVGILLGAGIAG
-378 IVTLTGLITTYV
+378 IVTLTGIITTYV
-390 SIDVVL
+390 SLDVIL

>member
-1 MEWVVNPRAPILTQ
+1 
-15 AGAKTMNIL
+15 MNIF
-24 ENIRISFRALAA
+24 ENIRISFRALAS

-64 ATRNITSRVEG
+64 ATRSVTSRVQG
-75 LGSNLISITSARN
+75 LGSNLIAITTART
-88 VRAAGVAAQTTPLYY
+88 VRQAGIGAQLTPLYY
-103 SDYQTIAKE
+103 SDYQEIA
-112 TANVVG
+112 ANVNNVAG
-118 IAPVYQTSAQV
+118 ISPEYQSAAQV
-129 MYSSNQSQFSISG
+129 AYGSNSSQFAITG
-142 VTPEFA
+142 VTPGFV
-148 SVNAYTVSQGRFISN
+148 SVQAYTVDQGRFITNS
-163 YDNSAEAR
+163 DNSAESR
-171 VVVLGSQAATDLFSG
+171 VAVLGSQAASDLFSG

-199 NFTIIGVLA
+199 NFTVVGVLA

-225 IETGYARLFGGRA
+225 LQTGYARLFGGRA
-238 LANGQRTLS
+238 LSNGHRTLT
-247 SISLSA
+247 SISMSA
-253 ANTNVVSDVI
+253 ATAETVDGVI
-263 SQAEYI
+263 SQSEYI
-269 LRRDHKL
+269 LRRNHSL
-276 TLTDTLPFSV
+276 TLSATLPFAV
-286 SSQSQALS
+286 TSQNQALS
-294 TLTSITSTLTAFL
+294 TLTSITTTLTVFL

-364 GGIIGILLGVAIAE
+364 GGIVGILLGAAIAGL
-378 IVTLTGLITTYV
+378 VSLTGLITPYV
-390 SIDVVL
+390 SLDVIL

>member
-1 MEWVVNPRAPILTQ
+1 
-15 AGAKTMNIL
+15 MNIL
-24 ENIRISFRALAA
+24 ENIRVSFRALAA

-64 ATRNITSRVEG
+64 ATRSVTSRVEG
-75 LGSNLISITSARN
+75 LGSNLISVSSARI
-88 VRAAGVAAQTTPLYY
+88 VRQTGVAALPTALYY
-103 SDYQTIAKE
+103 SDYQAIAKDV
-112 TANVVG
+112 TDVIG
-118 IAPVYQTSAQV
+118 ISPSYQASEQV
-129 MYSSNQSQFSISG
+129 AYGANQSQFTVTG

-148 SVNAYTVSQGRFISN
+148 SVQAYTVAQGRFITN
-163 YDNSAEAR
+163 ADNSAESR

-199 NFTIIGVLA
+199 NFTVVGVLT

-213 GFFSQD
+213 GFFSTD
-219 DVILIP
+219 EIILIP
-225 IETGYARLFGGRA
+225 IETGYSRLFGGRA
-238 LANGQRTLS
+238 LVNGKQTLS

-253 ANTNVVSDVI
+253 ANPDVVNNVI
-263 SQAEYI
+263 SQVEYV
-269 LRRDHKL
+269 LRREHGL
-276 TLTDTLPFSV
+276 TLHDTLPFSV

-294 TLTSITSTLTAFL
+294 TLTSITTTLTAFL

-364 GGIIGILLGVAIAE
+364 GGILGILLGAAIAGV
-378 IVTLTGLITTYV
+378 VTLTGLITTYV
-390 SIDVVL
+390 SLDVIL

>member
-1 MEWVVNPRAPILTQ
+1 
-15 AGAKTMNIL
+15 MNLL

-64 ATRNITSRVEG
+64 ATRSVTSRVEG
-75 LGSNLISITSARN
+75 LGSNLISISTARN
-88 VRAAGVAAQTTPLYY
+88 VRQAGIGAQITPLYY
-103 SDYQTIAKE
+103 TDYQEIAKDI
-112 TANVVG
+112 TNVAG
-118 IAPVYQTSAQV
+118 ISPVYQTSAQV
-129 MYSSNQSQFSISG
+129 AYGANKSQFTVTG
-142 VTPEFA
+142 VTSEFA
-148 SVNAYTVSQGRFISN
+148 PVQAYTVAQGRFITNS
-163 YDNSAEAR
+163 DNTAEAR
-171 VVVLGSQAATDLFSG
+171 VVVLGSQSAIDLFSG

-194 TINGI
+194 TIDGVSYTVVGI
-199 NFTIIGVLA
+199 LA

-213 GFFSQD
+213 GFFSTD
-219 DVILIP
+219 EVILIP
-225 IETGYARLFGGRA
+225 LQTGYNRLFGGRA
-238 LANGQRTLS
+238 LDNGKRILS

-253 ANTNVVSDVI
+253 TNPNVVSDVI

-269 LRRDHKL
+269 LRRDHGL
-276 TLTDTLPFSV
+276 TLHDNLPFSV
-286 SSQSQALS
+286 SSQNQALS
-294 TLTSITSTLTAFL
+294 TLTSITSTLTTFL

-349 ILMQFIVETITLSLV
+349 ILMQFIVETITLSLI
-364 GGIIGILLGVAIAE
+364 GGVLGILLGAAIAGV
-378 IVTLTGLITTYV
+378 VTLTGLITTYV
-390 SIDVVL
+390 SVDVIL

>member
-1 MEWVVNPRAPILTQ
+1 
-15 AGAKTMNIL
+15 
-24 ENIRISFRALAA
+24 
-36 NKLRSG
+36 
-42 LTMLGII
+42 MLGII

-64 ATRNITSRVEG
+64 ATRSVTSRVEG
-75 LGSNLISITSARN
+75 LGSNLISVSSARN
-88 VRAAGVAAQTTPLYY
+88 VRQAGVGAQTTPLYY
-103 SDYQTIAKE
+103 SDYQTIAKDVN
-112 TANVVG
+112 NVVG
-118 IAPVYQTSAQV
+118 ISPIYQTSAQV
-129 MYSSNQSQFSISG
+129 MYGANQSQFS
-142 VTPEFA
+142 VTGITSSFA
-148 SVNAYTVSQGRFISN
+148 TVNAYTVAEGRFITDG
-163 YDNSAEAR
+163 DNAAESR

-199 NFTIIGVLA
+199 NFTVVGVLA
-208 SKGST
+208 SKGTTS
-213 GFFSQD
+213 FFSQD
-219 DVILIP
+219 EVILIP
-225 IETGYARLFGGRA
+225 LQTGYSRLFGGRA
-238 LANGQRTLS
+238 LTNGNRTLS

-253 ANTNVVSDVI
+253 ANPNVVNDVI
-263 SQAEYI
+263 SQVEYI
-269 LRRDHKL
+269 LRRDHGL
-276 TLTDTLPFSV
+276 TLHDTLPYSV

-294 TLTSITSTLTAFL
+294 TLSSITNTLTTFL

-349 ILMQFIVETITLSLV
+349 ILMQFIVETITLSLI
-364 GGIIGILLGVAIAE
+364 GGVAGILLGSAIAG

-390 SIDVVL
+390 SADVIL
-396 YSFFFAALVG
+396 LSFFFAALVG

>member
-1 MEWVVNPRAPILTQ
+1 
-15 AGAKTMNIL
+15 MNIL
-24 ENIRISFRALAA
+24 ESIRISFRALLA

-49 IGVAAVVALMSIGRG
+49 IGVAAVVALMAIGRG
-64 ATRNITSRVEG
+64 ATRSVTSTVEG
-75 LGSNLISITSARN
+75 LGSNLISVSSARN
-88 VRAAGVAAQTTPLYY
+88 VRQTGVSAIPSPLYY
-103 SDYQTIAKE
+103 SDYQAIAKD
-112 TANVVG
+112 TSNVVG
-118 IAPVYQTSAQV
+118 IAPIYQTSAQV
-129 MYSSNQSQFSISG
+129 MYGANQSQFSITG
-142 VTPEFA
+142 VTPVFSA
-148 SVNAYTVSQGRFISN
+148 VNAYTVAQGRFISN
-163 YDNSAEAR
+163 GDNSAEAR

-199 NFTIIGVLA
+199 NFTVIGVLT

-219 DVILIP
+219 EVILIP
-225 IETGYARLFGGRA
+225 IETGYSRLFGGRA
-238 LANGQRTLS
+238 LENGQRILS

-253 ANTNVVSDVI
+253 TNPNVVSSVI
-263 SQAEYI
+263 SQVEYI
-269 LRRDHKL
+269 LRRDHGL
-276 TLTDTLPFSV
+276 TLHDTLPFSV
-286 SSQSQALS
+286 SSQNQFLS
-294 TLTSITSTLTAFL
+294 TLNTISTTLTTFL
-307 GAIAGISLFVGGI
+307 AAIAGISLFVGGI

-343 GARRSV
+343 GARRSA
-349 ILMQFIVETITLSLV
+349 ILMQFLVETVTMSLF
-364 GGIIGILLGVAIAE
+364 GGVIGILLGAGIAG

-390 SIDVVL
+390 SLDVIL

>member
-1 MEWVVNPRAPILTQ
+1 
-15 AGAKTMNIL
+15 MNIL
-24 ENIRISFRALAA
+24 ESIRISFRALLA

-49 IGVAAVVALMSIGRG
+49 IGVAAVVALMAIGRG
-64 ATRNITSRVEG
+64 ATRSVTSTVEG
-75 LGSNLISITSARN
+75 LGSNLISVSSARN
-88 VRAAGVAAQTTPLYY
+88 VRQTGPQITPLYY
-103 SDYQTIAKE
+103 SDYQVITQE
-112 TANVVG
+112 TKNVIG
-118 IAPVYQTSAQV
+118 ISPSYQTTAQV
-129 MYSSNQSQFSISG
+129 QYGSNQSQFTITG

-148 SVNAYTVSQGRFISN
+148 SVQAYTIGQGRFITN
-163 YDNSAEAR
+163 GDDAAESR

-199 NFTIIGVLA
+199 NFNVVGVLA

-219 DVILIP
+219 EVILIP
-225 IETGYARLFGGRA
+225 LETGYSRVFGGRA
-238 LANGQRTLS
+238 LENSKRILS

-253 ANTNVVSDVI
+253 ANPNVVDSVI
-263 SQAEYI
+263 SQVEYI
-269 LRRDHKL
+269 LRRDHEL
-276 TLTDTLPFSV
+276 TLRDTLPFTV
-286 SSQSQALS
+286 TSQNQFLS
-294 TLTSITSTLTAFL
+294 TLNTITTTLTAFL
-307 GAIAGISLFVGGI
+307 AAIAGISLFVGGI

-343 GARRSV
+343 GAKRSA
-349 ILMQFIVETITLSLV
+349 ILMQFLVETVTMSLF
-364 GGIIGILLGVAIAE
+364 GGILGILLGAGIAG

-390 SIDVVL
+390 SLDVIL